1 MPRIYGP
8 EPGSPPPLV
17 STTDLAGLSASDVEG
32 APVGELVGALS
43 EEPTGLIR
51 YLDIS
56 IRNAGKHVLVPIGHA
71 RIDRESV
78 PPRIRLRAAT
88 HEDLISVPAFV
99 EDQTRID
106 SEYHEEVLGAHGRL
120 FYGSR
125 YYAHPAYDHT
135 AIYVGESPVVDAAAP
150 AEGEGPQA
158 LADLDA
164 LKLSWRGPDLRGWD
178 VVDEDDQAVGT
189 ITDFLVEGRARNV
202 RYVVLDLDSP
212 RRPTVL
218 PVGYVSVDRHA
229 GKVRIPALTV
239 EDIRLLP
246 AYEPPLTRAEENRLH
261 AAIEGRLT
269 GERYFD
275 RPDFQRTLASDID

>member
-43 EEPTGLIR
+43 EERTGLIR

-88 HEDLISVPAFV
+88 HEDLMAVPAFV
-99 EDQTRID
+99 EDQTPIEP
-106 SEYHEEVLGAHGRL
+106 EYHEEVLGAHGRL

-125 YYAHPAYDHT
+125 YYAHPAYDHS
-135 AIYVGESPVVDAAAP
+135 AIHAGESPVVGAPAP
-150 AEGEGPQA
+150 AEGEGLQA
-158 LADLDA
+158 LADLGA

-178 VVDEDDQAVGT
+178 VVDEDGQAVGT
-189 ITDFLVEGRARNV
+189 ISDFLVEGRARNV

-212 RRPTVL
+212 ERPTVL
-218 PVGYVSVDRHA
+218 PVGYVSVDREA
-229 GKVRIPALTV
+229 GKVLISALTV

-246 AYEPPLTRAEENRLH
+246 PYEPPLTRAEENRLH

-275 RPDFQRTLASDID
+275 RPDFRRTLASDVD